1 MLDVFD
7 DVGLTSL
14 LSRNKDNRW
23 SNVLLNK
30 EFCSNGISLRVE
42 TRIVLLDEKH
52 LVNKTIMFSLTLFK
66 DAELAIFEEAWV
78 PLGCQKLLTNRRVF
92 MFSNTLMM
100 VSSYIIWITQITCKR
115 ENNAF
120 LIYNQSLGFSGPEV
134 SSQGMLFIKQ
144 RTPSLNSQTDSILA

>member
-30 EFCSNGISLRVE
+30 EFCANGISLRVE

-92 MFSNTLMM
+92 MFSNTL
-100 VSSYIIWITQITCKR
+100 VKVLSCIANITWITQITHKR
-115 ENNAF
+115 VNNAL
-120 LIYNQSLGFSGPEV
+120 LIYDWRFDFSGLVPI
-134 SSQGMLFIKQ
+134 F
-144 RTPSLNSQTDSILA
+144 RW

>member
-92 MFSNTLMM
+92 MFSNTL
-100 VSSYIIWITQITCKR
+100 VKVLSCIANITWITQITHKR
-115 ENNAF
+115 VNNAL
-120 LIYNQSLGFSGPEV
+120 LIYDWRLDFSGLEV
-134 SSQGMLFIKQ
+134 LSQFSANKYGL
-144 RTPSLNSQTDSILA
+144 